1 MTDFSVEAAQ
11 IVESVRNAMYDVAEF
26 ARETRDHAMSE
37 KPTPFQRAV
46 IGGLV
51 LIAHAA
57 LPVECGSGLFSSQE
71 VTAAQRAIA
80 PFLDETPVPE

>member
-1 MTDFSVEAAQ
+1 MMDFSREAQAVVEAVQA
-11 IVESVRNAMYDVAEF
+11 AMWEVGKSAVVA
-26 ARETRDHAMSE
+26 RDP

-57 LPVECGSGLFSSQE
+57 LPVNCGAGLLTSQSLG
-71 VTAAQRAIA
+71 AAFRAIA
-80 PFLDETPVPE
+80 PFLDEPPVPE